1 MSIVGCAA
9 TVLSPRADCPCVPA
23 APSPLPVAP
32 AWPHS
37 GATREGALRRTLR
50 RAGAALLVGILGSA
64 AVATGAFAV
73 DSAPV
78 SPPVPVPVDL
88 NSVPVAPPAPGAASG
103 AEAHR
108 PGPAYW
114 LVGGDGGVFPFG
126 RGAFEGGMAT
136 RATNAP
142 VIAAAVTRTGLGY
155 WLAAADGGV
164 FAFGDAKWKGS
175 LPSGSLRGTVVGIA
189 AMSDGSGYWLA
200 GADGG
205 VFAFGA
211 AGYLGGLA
219 GKPLSAPVV
228 GIAASPSGKGY
239 WLTGA
244 DGAVYAF
251 GDAKYLGG
259 VGNQQ
264 LQGPIT
270 GIASTVSG
278 RGYWLAGSD
287 GGVYGFGDAP
297 YLGSLSG
304 RPHSTIVGIARTTT
318 GGGYWLAGSDGG
330 VFGFGEAGYFGS
342 VSGSRLNRGIVA
354 ITAGDGIAIP
364 HAPTAPAVATGF
376 DISWPQ
382 CGGIQPSPPYGFGVV
397 GITDGHLFSANP
409 CLAEQWRW
417 ATSNGSFASV
427 YVNTNAPTADEW
439 ASFAGRDARVCGAN
453 AGCLLDLWGRAGA
466 RQALAEARKMPAP
479 FWWLDVETGNE
490 WLPDTA
496 ANAVVLR
503 GMIDELQKA
512 GKRVGIYSTA
522 RQWGI
527 IMGGYAPGLPTWVP
541 GAPTDNP
548 AEYCTGH
555 SFGGG
560 PTWMTQALGTYDDDV
575 LCPAGMQTYR
585 VAFAAPAPAIVPEY
599 DAPVIEKVRRTS
611 PVGEAVL
618 ALREDAVGAAT
629 LATSSK
635 AAGGPTVVEW
645 ALLLGAAGVLGALG
659 ILGRRRLPAL
669 AQAPANDRQG

>member
-1 MSIVGCAA
+1 MAALAVIVLGCGIGSSAA
-9 TVLSPRADCPCVPA
+9 FGVDT
-23 APSPLPVAP
+23 APSK
-32 AWPHS
+32 
-37 GATREGALRRTLR
+37 
-50 RAGAALLVGILGSA
+50 
-64 AVATGAFAV
+64 
-73 DSAPV
+73 
-78 SPPVPVPVDL
+78 PPVPVDPTG
-88 NSVPVAPPAPGAASG
+88 VPVAPPAPAAASG

-136 RATNAP
+136 SATNAP
-142 VIAAAVTRTGLGY
+142 IVAAAVTHSGLGY

-175 LPSGSLRGTVVGIA
+175 LPAGKLRGNVVGITA
-189 AMSDGSGYWLA
+189 APDGSGYWLA

-205 VFAFGA
+205 VFAFGSA
-211 AGYLGGLA
+211 VYLGGLS
-219 GKPLSAPVV
+219 GKALSAPISGV
-228 GIAASPSGKGY
+228 ASTPSGRGY
-239 WLTGA
+239 WLAGT

-259 VGNQQ
+259 VGNQR

-270 GIASTVSG
+270 GIAATNSG
-278 RGYWLAGSD
+278 RGYWLAGTD

-297 YLGSLSG
+297 YLGGLSG

-364 HAPTAPAVATGF
+364 HAPVAPASTAGF

-382 CGGIQPSPPYGFGVV
+382 CGGIRPAPPYGFAVV
-397 GITDGHLFSANP
+397 GVTNGHMFSTNP
-409 CLAEQWRW
+409 CLEEQWSW
-417 ATSNGSFASV
+417 ATAAGSFASV
-427 YVNTNAPTADEW
+427 YINSNAPTADEW
-439 ASFAGRDARVCGAN
+439 ATFGARDAKACGPN
-453 AGCLLDLWGRAGA
+453 AGCLLDLWGRQGA
-466 RQALAEARKMPAP
+466 RLALADAHRVTAP

-490 WLPDTA
+490 WLPDPA

-527 IMGGYAPGLPTWVP
+527 IAGGFAPGLPTWVP
-541 GAPTDNP
+541 GAPPENP
-548 AEYCTGH
+548 GSYCTGQ

-560 PTWMTQALGTYDDDV
+560 PTWMTQALSTYDIDV
-575 LCPAGMQTYR
+575 LCTAGMQSYR

-599 DAPVIEKVRRTS
+599 DPPGVEHIRHS
-611 PVGEAVL
+611 GP
-618 ALREDAVGAAT
+618 VGAAVRA
-629 LATSSK
+629 LRADASAAVRATSSK
-635 AAGGPTVVEW
+635 GAGAPASFEW
-645 ALLLGAAGVLGALG
+645 ALLLGAAVVLGGLG
-659 ILGRRRLPAL
+659 LLGRRRLPAEGVGR
-669 AQAPANDRQG
+669 PPS